1 MNINIGGQLFI
12 GVQIPILWGT
22 RAILQDKENRL
33 SVIDLSGT
41 EAKLEI
47 LGNKPAPG
55 IEYSLNIDGF
65 TIQKNG
71 IELYKFNPSDT
82 LLTSISLNIP
92 DCQVTPWAVRI
103 GSSTF
108 SGNVVGGASV
118 GIFVSERGIG
128 MGGPIPPNLA
138 KLIV

>member
-1 MNINIGGQLFI
+1 MNIKIGGQSFF

-22 RAILQDKENRL
+22 RAILQDKETRI
-33 SVIDLSGT
+33 SIIDLSEI

-47 LGNKPAPG
+47 LGDKPASG

-65 TIQKNG
+65 TILNRGHELYKYNPVEKLMIG
-71 IELYKFNPSDT
+71 IELKLPE
-82 LLTSISLNIP
+82 
-92 DCQVTPWAVRI
+92 CQI
-103 GSSTF
+103 LSSGIRVGTNMF
-108 SGNVVGGASV
+108 SGNTVRGYGV
-118 GIFVSERGIG
+118 GIFINEQGMG